1 MPKVLI
7 TGGAGFIGRHTAN
20 ELIARGFEV
29 RVFDNLTSQVH
40 QSPRTSLSILNPD
53 VEVVVGDMRN
63 REQVSSVL
71 EGVDVIYHFAAETG
85 VGQSMHAIAHYSDVI
100 IQGTAVLCDCIT
112 GGKNKISRVILSSSR
127 AVYGEGQYSCNDCGT
142 VYPQPRTAAQL
153 RAGAWDIKCP
163 KCGSTIA
170 YMPCNESVV
179 CRPIS
184 IYGIAK
190 RVQEELFQTLSL
202 TYEMPT
208 IILRYFNVVG
218 AGQSAVNPYTGVLS
232 IFCSQLLS
240 NKNIEIY
247 EDGQMQRD
255 FVSVKDVIRANLKA
269 LDLDATRPLVLNVG
283 SGIPRTILQVA
294 QYLKA
299 TMGSQSEIIVSGR
312 YRMGDI
318 RHSLADTSMAQKLL
332 GESPDDSFEQSI
344 IDLIRWTIHEK
355 GKSGLDLE
363 KAVAE
368 LNDHGLT
375 GIANPDAKWG
385 RV

>member
-1 MPKVLI
+1 
-7 TGGAGFIGRHTAN
+7 
-20 ELIARGFEV
+20 
-29 RVFDNLTSQVH
+29 
-40 QSPRTSLSILNPD
+40 
-53 VEVVVGDMRN
+53 
-63 REQVSSVL
+63 
-71 EGVDVIYHFAAETG
+71 
-85 VGQSMHAIAHYSDVI
+85 
-100 IQGTAVLCDCIT
+100 
-112 GGKNKISRVILSSSR
+112 
-127 AVYGEGQYSCNDCGT
+127 
-142 VYPQPRTAAQL
+142 
-153 RAGAWDIKCP
+153 
-163 KCGSTIA
+163 
-170 YMPCNESVV
+170 
-179 CRPIS
+179 
-184 IYGIAK
+184 
-190 RVQEELFQTLSL
+190 
-202 TYEMPT
+202 
-208 IILRYFNVVG
+208 
-218 AGQSAVNPYTGVLS
+218 
-232 IFCSQLLS
+232 
-240 NKNIEIY
+240 
-247 EDGQMQRD
+247 MQRD